1 MLTLILRTKMANNGP
16 SGLPIM
22 SMKDCERIAI
32 EKVDVNPNTADKDAQ
47 RPLFSGWCAHQGRE
61 GVLNRLLERVD
72 VDSDLRTQIAKDLF
86 SGLPTT
92 GMRSC

>member
-1 MLTLILRTKMANNGP
+1 MSVLTLQTNMPNDRS
-16 SGLPIM
+16 SG
-22 SMKDCERIAI
+22 
-32 EKVDVNPNTADKDAQ
+32 
-47 RPLFSGWCAHQGRE
+47 HQGSE

-72 VDSDLRTQIAKDLF
+72 VDSDLRTQIAKNLF

>member
-1 MLTLILRTKMANNGP
+1 MLALTLQTKMAKDSS
-16 SGLPIM
+16 SG
-22 SMKDCERIAI
+22 
-32 EKVDVNPNTADKDAQ
+32 
-47 RPLFSGWCAHQGRE
+47 HQGSE

-72 VDSDLRTQIAKDLF
+72 VDSDLRTQIAKNLF

>member
-1 MLTLILRTKMANNGP
+1 MANNGH
-16 SGLPIM
+16 SGLPIL
-22 SMKDCERIAI
+22 SMKDCERVAV
-32 EKVDVNPNTADKDAQ
+32 EKVDVNPDTADKDAQ
-47 RPLFSGWCAHQGRE
+47 RPLFWSAHQGRE

-92 GMRSC
+92 GMRSW